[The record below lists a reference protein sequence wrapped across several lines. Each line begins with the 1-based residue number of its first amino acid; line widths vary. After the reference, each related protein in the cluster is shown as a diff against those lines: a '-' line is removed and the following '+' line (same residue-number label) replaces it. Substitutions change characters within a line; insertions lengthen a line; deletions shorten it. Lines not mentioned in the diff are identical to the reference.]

1 MFLHSILA
9 KSRVAVSIGI
19 HQSNLCF
26 LKGKEIEVAVAT
38 KVEKEAK
45 QKGDLM
51 ANDAE
56 AMEYSSEDIS
66 DDDLVDM
73 NYAGY
78 KNKRRR
84 VGLFT
89 CSKQCV

>member
-1 MFLHSILA
+1 M
-9 KSRVAVSIGI
+9 
-19 HQSNLCF
+19 
-26 LKGKEIEVAVAT
+26 
-38 KVEKEAK
+38 EKEAK
-45 QKGDLM
+45 KKGDLM

-66 DDDLVDM
+66 DDDLDDM

-84 VGLFT
+84 VTLIIYFM
-89 CSKQCV
+89 

>member
-1 MFLHSILA
+1 
-9 KSRVAVSIGI
+9 
-19 HQSNLCF
+19 
-26 LKGKEIEVAVAT
+26 
-38 KVEKEAK
+38 
-45 QKGDLM
+45 M

-66 DDDLVDM
+66 DDDLDDM

-84 VGLFT
+84 VGQFT

>member
-1 MFLHSILA
+1 MLLI
-9 KSRVAVSIGI
+9 
-19 HQSNLCF
+19 Q
-26 LKGKEIEVAVAT
+26 GKEIEVAVAT

-66 DDDLVDM
+66 DDDLDDM

-84 VGLFT
+84 VSHIFE
-89 CSKQCV
+89 CVISAKFIIPGIIPCQATACRT

>member
-1 MFLHSILA
+1 LRLYKLSTVDVFKLILF
-9 KSRVAVSIGI
+9 
-19 HQSNLCF
+19 Q
-26 LKGKEIEVAVAT
+26 GKEIEVAVAT

-66 DDDLVDM
+66 DDDLDDM

-84 VGLFT
+84 V
-89 CSKQCV
+89 S